1 MFGGIK
7 FRDVIAGAA
16 KAVDEQLKNDIERT
30 KNLADDTAQYHIRRR
45 QERSEQLEVD
55 KQEVEDILE
64 QFASF
69 VDESKLA
76 EGVNKYD
83 YAAQLMATAGG
94 NTEVA
99 KEYLS
104 DLRES
109 ERVGIKVKELLPYA
123 QAQTGGRGLA
133 DYVNKFVRRPADMM
147 DIPDDLVSGVGLYKL
162 FKPRVGEDIRKQVD
176 LAMPKSTEK
185 VPTFDVKAAD
195 IPFELMKAAKDYKE
209 DKDDKKLARSVTEL
223 QKQKLQ
229 REIDLMGTLS
239 TTMIRQNY
247 NDGFKQASAIAGY
260 DIDPTGNVTSVTGKE
275 QYEMV
280 TNLHQSQLRN
290 AFQAVQ
296 NTNSLQVVGMKE
308 LLVGYGN
315 TTFNWLTMNG
325 DPSLVAK
332 IEQLDTENLDKMIK
346 GKIYS
351 AKLGGV
357 AGYYLWGGD
366 ANSSLL
372 IKESEKT

>member
-16 KAVDEQLKNDIERT
+16 KAVYEQLKDDIERT
-30 KNLADDTAQYHIRRR
+30 KNIADDTAQYHIKRR
-45 QERSEQLEVD
+45 QEVD

-94 NTEVA
+94 NIEVA
-99 KEYLS
+99 KGYLS

-123 QAQTGGRGLA
+123 QSQTGGRDLA
-133 DYVNKFVRRPADMM
+133 QYVNKFVRRPADMI

-185 VPTFDVKAAD
+185 VPTFDVKAVD
-195 IPFELMKAAKDYKE
+195 MPFELMKAAQDYKE
-209 DKDDKKLARSVTEL
+209 DKDDKKLAR
-223 QKQKLQ
+223 Q
-229 REIDLMGTLS
+229 
-239 TTMIRQNY
+239 
-247 NDGFKQASAIAGY
+247 
-260 DIDPTGNVTSVTGKE
+260 
-275 QYEMV
+275 V
-280 TNLHQSQLRN
+280 TNLS
-290 AFQAVQ
+290 
-296 NTNSLQVVGMKE
+296 
-308 LLVGYGN
+308 
-315 TTFNWLTMNG
+315 
-325 DPSLVAK
+325 
-332 IEQLDTENLDKMIK
+332 I
-346 GKIYS
+346 
-351 AKLGGV
+351 
-357 AGYYLWGGD
+357 
-366 ANSSLL
+366 
-372 IKESEKT
+372 

>member
-16 KAVDEQLKNDIERT
+16 KAVDEQLKDDIERT
-30 KNLADDTAQYHIRRR
+30 KNIADDTAQYHIKRR

-94 NTEVA
+94 NIEVA

-109 ERVGIKVKELLPYA
+109 EKVGIKVKELLPYA

-185 VPTFDVKAAD
+185 VPTFDVKAVD
-195 IPFELMKAAKDYKE
+195 MPFELMKAAKDYKE
-209 DKDDKKLARSVTEL
+209 DKDDKKLARQVTNL
-223 QKQKLQ
+223 SIKKTQK
-229 REIDLMGTLS
+229 EIDLMGTLS
-239 TTMIRQNY
+239 IAQVNKLYKSGFDNASVIADFEM
-247 NDGFKQASAIAGY
+247 NDKGVITFV
-260 DIDPTGNVTSVTGKE
+260 DDPDTYQFLSK
-275 QYEMV
+275 
-280 TNLHQSQLRN
+280 LHESQLRST
-290 AFQAVQ
+290 FESVLG
-296 NTNSLQVVGMKE
+296 TNSLQVVGVRETMKV
-308 LLVGYGN
+308 LADTSLNFISSGK
-315 TTFNWLTMNG
+315 TPNG
-325 DPSLVAK
+325 LKK
-332 IEQLDTENLDKMIK
+332 IPNLPTEENERRI

-351 AKLGGV
+351 ANLGGV
-357 AGYYLWGGD
+357 AGYYLWGGNLQ
-366 ANSSLL
+366 NSIL
-372 IKESEKT
+372 IEKAK